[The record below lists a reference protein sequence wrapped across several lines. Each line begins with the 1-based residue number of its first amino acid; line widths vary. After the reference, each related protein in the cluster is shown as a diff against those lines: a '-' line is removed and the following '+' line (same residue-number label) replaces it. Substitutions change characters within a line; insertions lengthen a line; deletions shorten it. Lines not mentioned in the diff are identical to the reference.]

1 MKLVIQRVSRA
12 SVTVRGSVIGQIGQ
26 GYLVLVGVGREDTK
40 EDADRLV
47 RKMIGLR
54 IFSDENGKINK
65 SLKDV
70 DCQLLLISQFTL
82 YADCRHGNRP
92 GFTDAGDPE
101 KAKELYEYM
110 IDSCRREIPVV
121 EQGEF
126 GADMKVEL
134 VNDGPF
140 TILLDSEI
148 YREKKK

>member
-1 MKLVIQRVSRA
+1 MRFVIQRVAHA
-12 SVTVRGSVIGQIGQ
+12 SVTVDGEVLGKIGKGFMVLIG
-26 GYLVLVGVGREDTK
+26 VSDEDTK
-40 EDADRLV
+40 ETADRMV
-47 RKMIGLR
+47 KKMLGLR
-54 IFSDENGKINK
+54 IFEDENGKTNLNLETVGG
-65 SLKDV
+65 S
-70 DCQLLLISQFTL
+70 LLLISQFTL

>member
-1 MKLVIQRVSRA
+1 M
-12 SVTVRGSVIGQIGQ
+12 
-26 GYLVLVGVGREDTK
+26 GVGQKDTK
-40 EDADRLV
+40 EDADRLA

-70 DCQLLLISQFTL
+70 DGQLLLVSQFTL

-92 GFTDAGDPE
+92 GFTDAADPGLAE
-101 KAKELYEYM
+101 ELYEYL
-110 IDSCRREIPVV
+110 IDICRREIPVV

-126 GADMKVEL
+126 GAEMKVEL

-140 TILLDSEI
+140 TILLDSEM
-148 YREKKK
+148 YREKK

>member
-70 DCQLLLISQFTL
+70 DGQLLLISQFTL

-92 GFTDAGDPE
+92 GFTEAGGPE
-101 KAKELYEYM
+101 KAEELYEYK
-110 IDSCRREIPVV
+110 IGSCRREIPVV

>member
-1 MKLVIQRVSRA
+1 MKFVIQRVSHA
-12 SVTVRGSVIGQIGQ
+12 SVTVHEETIGRINQ
-26 GYLVLVGVGREDTK
+26 GYLVLIGVGKEDTR

-47 RKMIGLR
+47 KKMIGLR

-70 DCQLLLISQFTL
+70 NGEILLVSQFTL

-92 GFTDAGDPE
+92 GFTEAADPDM
-101 KAKELYEYM
+101 ANELYEY
-110 IDSCRREIPVV
+110 IIESCKKEVAVV

-134 VNDGPF
+134 LNDGPF
-140 TILLDSEI
+140 TILLES
-148 YREKKK
+148 

>member
-1 MKLVIQRVSRA
+1 
-12 SVTVRGSVIGQIGQ
+12 VRGSVIGQIGQ

-70 DCQLLLISQFTL
+70 DGQLLLISQFTL

>member
-70 DCQLLLISQFTL
+70 DGQLLLISQFTL

-101 KAKELYEYM
+101 KANELYEYM

>member
-12 SVTVRGSVIGQIGQ
+12 SVTVRGNVIGRISQ
-26 GYLVLVGVGREDTK
+26 GYLVLVGIGQGDTR

-70 DCQLLLISQFTL
+70 DGQLLLISQFTL

>member
-70 DCQLLLISQFTL
+70 DGQLLLISQFTL

-126 GADMKVEL
+126 GAEMKVEL

>member
-1 MKLVIQRVSRA
+1 MKFVIQRVSHA
-12 SVTVRGSVIGQIGQ
+12 SVTGHEETIGRINQ
-26 GYLVLVGVGREDTK
+26 GYLVLIGVGKEDTR

-47 RKMIGLR
+47 KKMIGLR

-70 DCQLLLISQFTL
+70 NGELLLVSQFTL

-92 GFTDAGDPE
+92 GFTEAAGPDM
-101 KAKELYEYM
+101 ANELYEY
-110 IDSCRREIPVV
+110 IIESCKKEVAVV

-134 VNDGPF
+134 LNDGPF
-140 TILLDSEI
+140 TILLES
-148 YREKKK
+148 

>member
-1 MKLVIQRVSRA
+1 MKFVIQRVSHA
-12 SVTVRGSVIGQIGQ
+12 SVTVHEETIGRINQ
-26 GYLVLVGVGREDTK
+26 GYLVLIGVGKEDTK

-47 RKMIGLR
+47 KKMIGLR

-70 DCQLLLISQFTL
+70 NGELLLVSQFTL

-92 GFTDAGDPE
+92 GFTEAAGPDM
-101 KAKELYEYM
+101 ANELYEY
-110 IDSCRREIPVV
+110 IIESCKKEVAVV

-134 VNDGPF
+134 LNDGPF
-140 TILLDSEI
+140 TILLES
-148 YREKKK
+148 

>member
-70 DCQLLLISQFTL
+70 DGQLLLISQFTL

-121 EQGEF
+121 EQCEF

>member
-1 MKLVIQRVSRA
+1 MKFVIQRVSHA
-12 SVTVRGSVIGQIGQ
+12 SVTVHEETIGRINQ
-26 GYLVLVGVGREDTK
+26 GYLVLIGVGKEDTR

-47 RKMIGLR
+47 KKMIGLR

-70 DCQLLLISQFTL
+70 NGELLLVSQFTL

-92 GFTDAGDPE
+92 GFTEAAGPDM
-101 KAKELYEYM
+101 ANELYEY
-110 IDSCRREIPVV
+110 IIESSKKEVAVV

-134 VNDGPF
+134 LNDGPF
-140 TILLDSEI
+140 TILLES
-148 YREKKK
+148 